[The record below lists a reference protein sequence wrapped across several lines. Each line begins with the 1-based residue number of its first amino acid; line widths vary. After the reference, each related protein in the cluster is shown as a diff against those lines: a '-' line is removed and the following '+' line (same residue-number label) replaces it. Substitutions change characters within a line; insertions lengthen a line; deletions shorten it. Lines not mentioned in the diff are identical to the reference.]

1 MKLIIRAIVTTC
13 IAGVIFLTIM
23 AVSGRMNRSMELK
36 SNLPSTVEE
45 TAENLLTKK
54 YNVTDKNQLEAD
66 FLETLAYAI
75 DSDSDGNRGIVKII
89 AAHMNTDGT
98 DYNAYTD
105 YGAYQTEI
113 AKDAPVIEYHG
124 SGSLAP
130 GTVNVADYVK
140 AHDYN
145 GQELA
150 VKLLKF
156 CDKDGNELTDQMD
169 QASGTITF
177 SSAGKY
183 SFTVKA
189 VDSGN
194 RKTTAVIRVPVM

>member
-75 DSDSDGNRGIVKII
+75 DSDTDIRLKVN
-89 AAHMNTDGT
+89 AADKEK
-98 DYNAYTD
+98 
-105 YGAYQTEI
+105 QLLSVSVTEEF
-113 AKDAPVIEYHG
+113 KHPNG
-124 SGSLAP
+124 KP
-130 GTVNVADYVK
+130 GTVSYD
-140 AHDYN
+140 
-145 GQELA
+145 
-150 VKLLKF
+150 
-156 CDKDGNELTDQMD
+156 
-169 QASGTITF
+169 
-177 SSAGKY
+177 
-183 SFTVKA
+183 
-189 VDSGN
+189 
-194 RKTTAVIRVPVM
+194 RTAVVNKLQEEALETYQVSYYLTNTDTECYKCYTVRADDMVPVPKDPVAEGKTFTGWADAEGNALDQNMTMTQDAAYYAVWN

>member
-75 DSDSDGNRGIVKII
+75 DSDSDIRLKINAADTEKQLLSVSVKEEFKHPNGKDGTVSYDRTVIVKKLKEEEPEICQVSYYLS
-89 AAHMNTDGT
+89 NTDT
-98 DYNAYTD
+98 DYYKCYEVLTGDVIPVPKNPVLEGKNFTGWTD
-105 YGAYQTEI
+105 A
-113 AKDAPVIEYHG
+113 
-124 SGSLAP
+124 
-130 GTVNVADYVK
+130 
-140 AHDYN
+140 
-145 GQELA
+145 
-150 VKLLKF
+150 
-156 CDKDGNELTDQMD
+156 DGNALDPDM
-169 QASGTITF
+169 TITQDTAYY
-177 SSAGKY
+177 AGW
-183 SFTVKA
+183 
-189 VDSGN
+189 N
-194 RKTTAVIRVPVM
+194 

>member
-75 DSDSDGNRGIVKII
+75 DSDSDIQLKVN
-89 AAHMNTDGT
+89 AADTDK
-98 DYNAYTD
+98 
-105 YGAYQTEI
+105 QLLSVSVTEEF
-113 AKDAPVIEYHG
+113 KHPNG
-124 SGSLAP
+124 KP
-130 GTVNVADYVK
+130 GTVSYD
-140 AHDYN
+140 
-145 GQELA
+145 
-150 VKLLKF
+150 
-156 CDKDGNELTDQMD
+156 
-169 QASGTITF
+169 
-177 SSAGKY
+177 
-183 SFTVKA
+183 
-189 VDSGN
+189 
-194 RKTTAVIRVPVM
+194 RTAVVNKLQEEVLETYQISYYLTNTDTECYKCYTVHADDMVPVPKDPVVEGKIFTGWADAEGNALDQNMTMTQDAAYYAVWN

>member
-1 MKLIIRAIVTTC
+1 MKEIMKEHGGLLVTVAVTIC
-13 IAGVIFLTIM
+13 ILTIIFS
-23 AVSGRMNRSMELK
+23 AV
-36 SNLPSTVEE
+36 T
-45 TAENLLTKK
+45 
-54 YNVTDKNQLEAD
+54 
-66 FLETLAYAI
+66 
-75 DSDSDGNRGIVKII
+75 DSDGNRGIVKII

-98 DYNAYTD
+98 DYNAYAD

-113 AKDAPVIEYHG
+113 AKVIEYHG

-194 RKTTAVIRVPVM
+194 RKTTVVIHVPVM